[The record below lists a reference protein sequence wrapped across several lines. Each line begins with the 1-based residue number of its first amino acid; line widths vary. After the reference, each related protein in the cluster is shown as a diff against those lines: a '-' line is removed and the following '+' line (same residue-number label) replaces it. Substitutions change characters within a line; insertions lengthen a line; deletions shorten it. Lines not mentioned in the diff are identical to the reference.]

1 MRPPKY
7 VWITQGWNVRQWWTR
22 VIGNTSCTTTIIERM
37 LDHSLT
43 YNPNGNLVSDDKNV
57 ATFSGLV
64 CYCVGVTIVLCTNM
78 YSKNSFKLI
87 FRII

>member
-37 LDHSLT
+37 LDRSLT

-64 CYCVGVTIVLCTNM
+64 CYCV
-78 YSKNSFKLI
+78 
-87 FRII
+87 